1 MMVEDP
7 ADVIFRRLLDSP
19 PARDALVV
27 ASEGDVVRLT
37 LVTDHE
43 DIQTLMSP
51 RAVAGF
57 VDDLA
62 MQAKQ
67 EGKRDD
73 VDAVLSKLAD
83 VTSETLPP

>member
-1 MMVEDP
+1 MVEDP

-27 ASEGDVVRLT
+27 ATEDDVVRLT
-37 LVTDHE
+37 LATDHE

-57 VDDLA
+57 VDDLE
-62 MQAKQ
+62 MQSRQ
-67 EGKRDD
+67 ENKRDD

-83 VTSETLPP
+83 EASEALPP